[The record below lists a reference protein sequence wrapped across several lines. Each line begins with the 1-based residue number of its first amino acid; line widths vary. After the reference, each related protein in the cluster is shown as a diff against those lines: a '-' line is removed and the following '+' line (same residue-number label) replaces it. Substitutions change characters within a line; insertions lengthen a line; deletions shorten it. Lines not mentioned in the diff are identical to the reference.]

1 MQPDSPLEGLEE
13 RGTRRALR
21 VAGAASIEM
30 LQDLNMLVIS
40 GRRERSEAGQ
50 RALQEVAGWISTRI
64 VPTTLPLRV
73 IEAVKKYEETVS

>member
-1 MQPDSPLEGLEE
+1 
-13 RGTRRALR
+13 
-21 VAGAASIEM
+21 
-30 LQDLNMLVIS
+30 MLVIS